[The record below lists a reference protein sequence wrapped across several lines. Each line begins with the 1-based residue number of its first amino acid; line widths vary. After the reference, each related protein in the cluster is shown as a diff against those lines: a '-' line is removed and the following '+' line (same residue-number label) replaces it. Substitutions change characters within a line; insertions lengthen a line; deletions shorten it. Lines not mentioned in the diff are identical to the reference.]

1 MDLLECLF
9 MNETPSLSG
18 KDIEVGLSGG
28 LDSVVLL
35 HMLSRL
41 RQQHGFSLRAVHV
54 HHGLS
59 PNADDW
65 AEFCLDYCNR
75 LSIPIR
81 IAHVRVKKGNSGIE
95 AAARAERYRV
105 FSDGLSDILAL
116 AHHQNDQ
123 VETFMLAV
131 VRGGGL
137 RSLAAMP
144 QQRDLN
150 AETKIWRPL
159 LPFTRSDLQH
169 YADLHH
175 LDFIED
181 ESNKDSTYLRNWLR
195 NEALPA
201 WRGRIPYFD
210 RHILSNIRSLQEDLE
225 LLDEIVR
232 QDYEFVHGGGRFS
245 VAKWRNLGSRRCR
258 HVLRHFVLQH
268 GLGTPSQSSISDFER
283 VLMESD
289 KAEWKLPAGT
299 VYSYRGSLFP
309 LLRQKMDKIS
319 KSEGKVI
326 RGRLKDILL
335 DNGFVLQPSP
345 FGLSEELLAQEG
357 IVRNMNNNDVIK
369 LDCGT
374 KPVKKVLQEYH
385 ILPLVRKSWPII
397 INADKECVAVA
408 NLRAGVDFQ
417 VENGVIPVF
426 FEYQEYITELNYK

>member
-35 HMLSRL
+35 HMLSCL

-116 AHHQNDQ
+116 AHHQDDQ

-131 VRGGGL
+131 ARGGGL

-150 AETKIWRPL
+150 TETKI
-159 LPFTRSDLQH
+159 
-169 YADLHH
+169 
-175 LDFIED
+175 
-181 ESNKDSTYLRNWLR
+181 
-195 NEALPA
+195 
-201 WRGRIPYFD
+201 
-210 RHILSNIRSLQEDLE
+210 
-225 LLDEIVR
+225 
-232 QDYEFVHGGGRFS
+232 
-245 VAKWRNLGSRRCR
+245 
-258 HVLRHFVLQH
+258 
-268 GLGTPSQSSISDFER
+268 
-283 VLMESD
+283 
-289 KAEWKLPAGT
+289 
-299 VYSYRGSLFP
+299 
-309 LLRQKMDKIS
+309 
-319 KSEGKVI
+319 
-326 RGRLKDILL
+326 
-335 DNGFVLQPSP
+335 
-345 FGLSEELLAQEG
+345 
-357 IVRNMNNNDVIK
+357 
-369 LDCGT
+369 
-374 KPVKKVLQEYH
+374 
-385 ILPLVRKSWPII
+385 
-397 INADKECVAVA
+397 
-408 NLRAGVDFQ
+408 
-417 VENGVIPVF
+417 
-426 FEYQEYITELNYK
+426 